1 MCIRRFSMIYLFYFI
16 AGIIFWTFMEYMLHR
31 FLGHVLIFKN
41 KFRKEHQ
48 KHHHVRNYFASVMD
62 KFLTSFIFGSLTLV
76 ITYYLVGKWPSVIF
90 TTGFISMYLFYEY
103 VHRSLHVKAPTT
115 KIGEKL
121 RKHHFY
127 HHFND
132 EYMNQGVTTRF
143 WDRLFGTFREV
154 DTVDVNKKFIMPWL
168 ANDNV
173 ILPEYTNDY
182 RIVERTRF
190 T

>member
-1 MCIRRFSMIYLFYFI
+1 MKILVTFLSGMV
-16 AGIIFWTFMEYMLHR
+16 FWTFMEYMLHR
-31 FLGHVLIFKN
+31 FLGHEWLFRN

-76 ITYYLVGKWPSVIF
+76 ITYYLLGKIESIVF
-90 TTGFISMYLFYEY
+90 TTGFILMYLFYEY

-115 KIGEKL
+115 ELGKKL

-154 DTVDVNKKFIMPWL
+154 ETVDINKKFVMSWL
-168 ANDNV
+168 ASENIV
-173 ILPEYTNDY
+173 YQQYSNDY
-182 RIVERTRF
+182 RIVEKTKY